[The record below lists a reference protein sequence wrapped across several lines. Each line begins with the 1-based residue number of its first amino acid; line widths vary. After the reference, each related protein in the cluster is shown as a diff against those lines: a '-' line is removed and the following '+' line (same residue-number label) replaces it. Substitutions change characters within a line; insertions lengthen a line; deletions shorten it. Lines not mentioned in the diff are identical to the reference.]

1 MESLNYII
9 EISFYKYVDIARGCE
24 FLELF
29 LNDMDMIRNSE
40 VLRPS
45 QQMNLLRQEQEYIAD
60 YFPRCENYR
69 DSDENTNQFR
79 QLFDEEFE

>member
-40 VLRPS
+40 VLSPS
-45 QQMNLLRQEQEYIAD
+45 QQMNLLRQEQE
-60 YFPRCENYR
+60 
-69 DSDENTNQFR
+69 
-79 QLFDEEFE
+79 